1 MYCLCS
7 RFFFFKF
14 EGNRSVKAGLRPTE
28 EAMGG
33 GPHPPH
39 APFLSF
45 YFGPTVV
52 FVLHFHKKKRLK
64 QNNCYACNLMYNVF
78 PFTIK

>member
-1 MYCLCS
+1 
-7 RFFFFKF
+7 
-14 EGNRSVKAGLRPTE
+14 
-28 EAMGG
+28 MGG